1 MLVGLK
7 DGQVLRGVVFRW
19 TADQITVGSA
29 GGVRVAFAPAEIQR
43 ASVPRQGNRW
53 EKGTSGVLLGLGGG
67 VTGVLAT
74 ADSRVPGGSIG
85 MAGGAAIGVATA
97 GRAKTVDYEA
107 P

>member
-1 MLVGLK
+1 MLVALK

-19 TADQITVGSA
+19 TADQITGGGS
-29 GGVRVAFAPAEIQR
+29 VRVAFAPAEIQR

-74 ADSRVPGGSIG
+74 ADSRVPAGLIG
-85 MAGGAAIGVATA
+85 VAGGAAIGVATA